1 MMDATRQA
9 IRRMLTEATV
19 PDHCA
24 LGTIYGGL
32 PEGGWF
38 QAYTEYEIGLQ
49 RVAEAVHC
57 ILGSLGSA
65 AYAKA
70 SPLRIE
76 VGHINEEMGIILH
89 VNQEY
94 VRDVYREHLEVSKYK
109 DESLESMSSAATRLR
124 ERAAKMKGRLQV
136 EDPLYQAAADA
147 CYDVVIRL
155 CEATLKVLGIYQD
168 SGKLFYPLNN
178 REYGEA
184 VEVLDESLRALVEQ
198 YGEDQPYNPSY

>member
-1 MMDATRQA
+1 MDQTRHV
-9 IRRMLTEATV
+9 IRQMLTEAA

-49 RVAEAVHC
+49 RIAEAVHC

-65 AYAKA
+65 VYAKA

-76 VGHINEEMGIILH
+76 VGHINEEMGIIRH
-89 VNQEY
+89 VNEEY

-109 DESLESMSSAATRLR
+109 DESLESMQKAATRLR
-124 ERAAKMKGRLQV
+124 KRATRMKGSLQV
-136 EDPLYQAAADA
+136 EDPLYRAAADA
-147 CYDVVIRL
+147 CYDVVIKL
-155 CEATLKVLGIYQD
+155 AEATLGILVVYERT
-168 SGKLFYPLNN
+168 GTLYYPLNN
-178 REYGEA
+178 SKYREA
-184 VEVLDESLRALVEQ
+184 VEHLDDSLRALVEQ
-198 YGEDQPYNPSY
+198 YGEDRPYNPSYY